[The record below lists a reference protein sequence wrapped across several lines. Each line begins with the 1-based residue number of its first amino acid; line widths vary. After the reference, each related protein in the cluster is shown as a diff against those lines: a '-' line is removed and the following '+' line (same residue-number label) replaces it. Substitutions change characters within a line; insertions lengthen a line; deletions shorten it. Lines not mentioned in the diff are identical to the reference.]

1 MHLDFLKIR
10 WQSLICAT
18 VLLCAGLPATAQTHV
33 VNEQDLN
40 QQIAAISQSRTQNL
54 QKVQAFLSSPQ
65 AQKAFQ
71 NAHVNTQQVK
81 TAVSALSDAELANL
95 ASRAQQAQS
104 SFAAGTLDDRDLIV
118 IILAMVALIL
128 IIVAVR

>member
-1 MHLDFLKIR
+1 MHLDFSRIR
-10 WQSLICAT
+10 WQWFICAI
-18 VLLCAGLPATAQTHV
+18 VLICAGLPAMAQTHV
-33 VNEQDLN
+33 VNEQDLH
-40 QQIAAISQSRTQNL
+40 QQIAAVSQSRAQNL
-54 QKVQAFLSSPQ
+54 QQVQQFLSLPQ
-65 AQKAFQ
+65 AQKAFS